1 MKFSM
6 IAIVAAAMSAGVHGF
21 AGTPLKTN
29 FAVRQVRRW
38 VRRFSRNITVRSQ
51 DRLPLMELLFIDH

>member
-6 IAIVAAAMSAGVHGF
+6 LAIVAAAMSAGVHGF

-29 FAVRQVRRW
+29 FAVRSVRFLTEHAIARSLVTRW
-38 VRRFSRNITVRSQ
+38 IVAGK
-51 DRLPLMELLFIDH
+51 